1 MAFWNRRKPID
12 NEEPLEDHHTL
23 RRTLGWP
30 HLVALG
36 VGAIVGTGIYTLIG
50 TGAGLAGPAV
60 ILSFA
65 IAGIVCICA
74 ALAYA
79 EMATTIPASGSAYT
93 YSYAVLG
100 EFLAWI
106 VGWSLILEYTVV
118 CSAVAVGWAGYANGF
133 LGSVGLEL
141 PQYLSTGW
149 MADHA
154 FGEAFAFDPGK
165 GLISL
170 PAIFITFVVAG
181 LLALGTRES
190 ATINSWLVV
199 FKIAALIL
207 FVVLAMPHF
216 DASRFEPFM
225 PFGFAATE
233 TGALGAPKVG
243 VMAAAAI
250 IFFAFY
256 GFDAVSTAAEE
267 AKNPGRDLTIGIIG
281 SMAVCTVL
289 YMVIGAAAL
298 GAMSYADFAKSTEP
312 LALILRSLDQ
322 PMAARIIAAAAVIA
336 LPTVILAFMYGQS
349 RIFFVMARDGLL
361 PRSMSKVN
369 LKTGTPVVMTI
380 FTAIVVSVIAGVF
393 PLGEIAAVANA
404 GTLAAF
410 IAVSVAM
417 LVLRVREPNRPR
429 VFRAPFA
436 WVIGPLAIAGCVYL
450 FTSLSQTAQIAF
462 FVWNGIGLV
471 AYFVY
476 AMHASRLKGK

>member
-12 NEEPLEDHHTL
+12 NEEPLEEHHQL
-23 RRTLGWP
+23 RRTLSWP

-65 IAGIVCICA
+65 IAGIVCVCA

-133 LGSVGLEL
+133 LAGLGVEL
-141 PQYLSTGW
+141 PRFLSTGW
-149 MADHA
+149 MADHS
-154 FGEAFAFDPGK
+154 FQESFAFDPSK
-165 GLISL
+165 GLISI
-170 PAIFITFVVAG
+170 PAIFISMAVAG

-199 FKIAALIL
+199 FKIAALVL
-207 FVVLAMPHF
+207 FVTLALPHF
-216 DASRFEPFM
+216 DPARFEPFM
-225 PFGFAATE
+225 PFGFLATE
-233 TGALGAPKVG
+233 PATGGSKVG

-267 AKNPGRDLTIGIIG
+267 TKNPSRDLTIGIVG
-281 SMAVCTVL
+281 SMVVCTVL

-298 GAMSYADFAKSTEP
+298 GAMNFGDFAKSTEP
-312 LALILRSLDQ
+312 LALIMREQLHQ
-322 PMAARIIAAAAVIA
+322 PLAAQIIASAAVIA

-369 LKTGTPVVMTI
+369 LKTGTPVVMTV

-417 LVLRVREPNRPR
+417 LVLRVRDPDRPR
-429 VFRAPFA
+429 TFRAPMA
-436 WVIGPLAIAGCVYL
+436 WVIGPLAILGCLYL
-450 FTSLSQTAQIAF
+450 FTSLSRTAQTAF
-462 FVWNGIGLV
+462 FVWNAIGLV